1 MYTSHRKDC
10 LANRRH
16 HHEEIVPPCVCVDTH
31 RASPPRGCMCWR
43 VSITTS
49 THSHP
54 HTNRCVSR
62 DGPTG
67 LSTGS
72 HSQESHCPVWTAHWW
87 LSDLGSW
94 LCRSPRD
101 HPTFPSRSLHSL
113 RLDRED
119 FLGHRTE
126 LHACGHLAWENLR
139 TGARLYFNVTGQPT
153 PAPVLDP
160 AAVGTPINQWKDFPS
175 HLFIPTAGCYTLE
188 ASWPGGQWR
197 ITFAAGQEPGQG
209 AP

>member
-94 LCRSPRD
+94 LCRPPRD
-101 HPTFPSRSLHSL
+101 HPTFPSRSLHSP
-113 RLDRED
+113 RWTVKIFWGIEPNYT
-119 FLGHRTE
+119 HAVT
-126 LHACGHLAWENLR
+126 LHGENLR
-139 TGARLYFNVTGQPT
+139 TGARL
-153 PAPVLDP
+153 
-160 AAVGTPINQWKDFPS
+160 
-175 HLFIPTAGCYTLE
+175 
-188 ASWPGGQWR
+188 
-197 ITFAAGQEPGQG
+197 TFAAGQEPGQG